1 MFFSSGKERWLIRRF
16 FMRVLGKG
24 VFMDETN
31 TEVAKPEPHSPE
43 ANAEFLETKIIG
55 IAGMTCD
62 KCVETIERAF
72 RGKRGV
78 KNVKVNRADATATVI
93 YDERQTN
100 LPELHDVLLKSGYKP
115 VGGIA
120 P

>member
-1 MFFSSGKERWLIRRF
+1 
-16 FMRVLGKG
+16 
-24 VFMDETN
+24 
-31 TEVAKPEPHSPE
+31 
-43 ANAEFLETKIIG
+43 
-55 IAGMTCD
+55 MTCD
-62 KCVETIERAF
+62 KCVEKIERAF

-78 KNVKVNRADATATVI
+78 KKVRVNRDDATATVT

-115 VGGIA
+115 VGGVV

>member
-1 MFFSSGKERWLIRRF
+1 
-16 FMRVLGKG
+16 
-24 VFMDETN
+24 MDETN
-31 TEVAKPEPHSPE
+31 TEIAKPEPHSE
-43 ANAEFLETKIIG
+43 TQGDYLETKTIG
-55 IAGMTCD
+55 ISGMTCD
-62 KCVETIERAF
+62 KCVKTIERAF

-78 KNVKVNRADATATVI
+78 RDVSVNRTDATATVT

-115 VGGIA
+115 VSGEA